1 MQHAIEFL
9 AKKKRGKIIEIP
21 EEYAASVA
29 GEFRVI
35 LILNTQLDAKKPA
48 KEAKKPAKTA
58 KKTFKAF
65 KAKTK
70 GFKFNRDEIYAD
82 E

>member
-21 EEYAASVA
+21 EEYADSVA

-35 LILNTQLDAKKPA
+35 LILNTSAETEKSVKPS
-48 KEAKKPAKTA
+48 